1 MALAAGAWRWQQEH
15 GAGSSSEVCK
25 IITKM
30 TVLVL
35 AQITSDRLVH
45 NWQVLLYF
53 LIRAAGLLMMLWCV
67 DWTLWGQGPPKTI

>member
-15 GAGSSSEVCK
+15 GTGSSSEVCK

-35 AQITSDRLVH
+35 AQITSL
-45 NWQVLLYF
+45 WKLLSVLSAHASLHIQQAY
-53 LIRAAGLLMMLWCV
+53 LQLKVNSMVVRMNTCASN
-67 DWTLWGQGPPKTI
+67 